1 MGGGGES
8 GRKGRRC
15 TQRPA
20 RRPAFPQA
28 DARTS
33 PPLFPSP
40 RQRGA
45 VGACGHRQ
53 ADARPPPPPPP
64 PPPPLPSPSRL
75 RPHPSIPH
83 GFSAYKPHGVGRI
96 AHPHLVRSP
105 RQLQYPWPS
114 APSGRCRAPARAP
127 LPAPAR
133 RGRPDAR
140 GGGRIG
146 EAATAMGGRKP
157 APVRNRYQRS
167 GGSAAHGIAAQG
179 GAALSQRPL

>member
-1 MGGGGES
+1 MGGG
-8 GRKGRRC
+8 RKRAEGQEVH
-15 TQRPA
+15 TTP
-20 RRPAFPQA
+20 
-28 DARTS
+28 
-33 PPLFPSP
+33 
-40 RQRGA
+40 
-45 VGACGHRQ
+45 
-53 ADARPPPPPPP
+53 RPPPRFPAGGCA
-64 PPPPLPSPSRL
+64 PLPSPLSLSPSTGRGRRLRASAVGCAPLPSPSPSRL

-146 EAATAMGGRKP
+146 EAATAMGGQKP